1 MDVVPPAFIGAPI
14 DRSAPEDSVRTLKFG
29 VGLETQVEERL
40 LRGSGA
46 STGIVQ
52 ARARVVRNLEEA
64 DKVERGDILVCR
76 TTSPAWTP
84 LFSRVAGVVA
94 DSGGILSHCAIVAR
108 EFAIPC
114 VVGVREGSER
124 IRDGMLITVDGGQ
137 GTVRLE
143 D

>member
-1 MDVVPPAFIGAPI
+1 
-14 DRSAPEDSVRTLKFG
+14 
-29 VGLETQVEERL
+29 
-40 LRGSGA
+40 
-46 STGIVQ
+46 
-52 ARARVVRNLEEA
+52 VRNLEEA

-114 VVGVREGSER
+114 VVGVREGSKR